1 MENENKKKLLG
12 KYFIKGE
19 ILVKTGLHVGGSKTA
34 LDIGGIDTNVI
45 KTANGVPYIPG
56 SSLKGKLRSML
67 AREEGSE
74 DVKADSKGIRE
85 IFGFPP
91 KQKDAGGKEIDAE
104 QTRLIVRDAFLKNW
118 EEMLNK
124 KGEFKDLELAY
135 TEGKWENSIDRK
147 SGTAGS
153 PRQIER
159 VPPGAIFEL
168 ELIYDVYD
176 DKDGSEKLKKDS
188 HIKLIKQAMR
198 LLQDDYLGGSG
209 SRGYGQIEFQNIQ
222 TGEKTIENYKENSEL
237 QLEAME
243 L

>member
-19 ILVKTGLHVGGSKTA
+19 ILVKTGLHIGGSKTA

-74 DVKADSKGIRE
+74 NVSSDTEAIKE
-85 IFGFPP
+85 IFGESPSASN
-91 KQKDAGGKEIDAE
+91 KEGKI
-104 QTRLIVRDAFLKNW
+104 TRLIVRDAFLKNW

-124 KGEFKDLELAY
+124 EGDFKDLELDY

-147 SGTAGS
+147 TGTAGS

-159 VPPGAIFEL
+159 VPPGAIFEF
-168 ELIYDVYD
+168 ELIYDVYND
-176 DKDGSEKLKKDS
+176 DKKDDHLEEIKK
-188 HIKLIKQAMR
+188 AMR

>member
-1 MENENKKKLLG
+1 MEKLIG

-91 KQKDAGGKEIDAE
+91 KQKDAGGNEIKAE

-124 KGEFKDLELAY
+124 KGEFKDLELDY
-135 TEGKWENSIDRK
+135 TEGKWENSINRTT
-147 SGTAGS
+147 GTAGS

-159 VPPGAIFEL
+159 VPPGAIFKF

-176 DKDGSEKLKKDS
+176 DDKKDD
-188 HIKLIKQAMR
+188 HLEEIKKAMR

>member
-1 MENENKKKLLG
+1 MKLTG

-67 AREEGSE
+67 AREYGKD
-74 DVKADSKGIRE
+74 DVKNDEPIVKE
-85 IFGFPP
+85 IFGEAPSSSGEN
-91 KQKDAGGKEIDAE
+91 KKDGKI
-104 QTRLIVRDAFLKNW
+104 TRLIVRDAFLKNR

-124 KGEFKDLELAY
+124 EGDFKDLELDY
-135 TEGKWENSIDRK
+135 TEGKWENSINRK
-147 SGTAGS
+147 TGTAGS

-159 VPPGAIFEL
+159 VPAGAIFEF

-176 DKDGSEKLKKDS
+176 DKDENNNELKKVA
-188 HIKLIKQAMR
+188 HIKEIKKAMR

-209 SRGYGQIEFQNIQ
+209 SRGYGQIKFQNIK

>member
-1 MENENKKKLLG
+1 MKLTG

-74 DVKADSKGIRE
+74 DVKADSKEIRE

-91 KQKDAGGKEIDAE
+91 KQKDASEKEIDAE

-118 EEMLNK
+118 EEMFNK
-124 KGEFKDLELAY
+124 EGDFKDLELDY

-147 SGTAGS
+147 TGTAGS

-159 VPPGAIFEL
+159 VPAGAIFEF
-168 ELIYDVYD
+168 ELIYDVYND
-176 DKDGSEKLKKDS
+176 NKKDD
-188 HIKLIKQAMR
+188 HLKEIKKAMR

-222 TGEKTIENYKENSEL
+222 TGEKTIKNYEENSEL
-237 QLEAME
+237 QLNAME